1 MVRLLDINVLIA
13 LFDPGHEHHDL
24 AHDWFGDVRK
34 EGWATCPLTENGFV
48 RIMSHPS
55 NPASLGLPREATKR
69 LRQFRKSGQHVFWTD
84 ELSILEAPPFKLGGL
99 TSGKFLTDIYLLGL
113 AARNKGALSTFDE
126 RMLTQCVRNG
136 RDFLEVIPT

>member
-13 LFDPGHEHHDL
+13 LFDPSHEHHDL

-48 RIMSHPS
+48 RIMSHPN

-69 LRQFRKSGQHVFWTD
+69 LRLFRKSGQHVFWKA

-99 TSGKFLTDIYLLGL
+99 TSGKYLTDIYLLGL